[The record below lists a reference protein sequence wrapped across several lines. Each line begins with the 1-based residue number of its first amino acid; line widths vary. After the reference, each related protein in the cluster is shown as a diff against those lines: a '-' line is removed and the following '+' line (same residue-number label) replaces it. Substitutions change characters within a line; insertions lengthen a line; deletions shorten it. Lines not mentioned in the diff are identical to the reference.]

1 MASRSAARP
10 DGRPFTTLRPAV
22 DPVVVSVNIARPRA
36 ELFAYLAD
44 VANHPEFKDHY
55 LSDWHL
61 TREESAGRGA
71 GARFREKL
79 PFNRFG
85 WGDYT
90 LVEVDPPYRILERGR
105 SGKFNRVRA
114 LGEWTLHDAPG
125 GMTRVEYRYETQ
137 PAKPSDRMMEMVAGR
152 GWWKRK
158 LSRSVRR
165 LQAILE
171 EDRSRGRR
179 ATIAAR

>member
-1 MASRSAARP
+1 M
-10 DGRPFTTLRPAV
+10 

-36 ELFAYLAD
+36 ELFEYLAD

-61 TREESAGRGA
+61 TREDSAGRGA
-71 GARFREKL
+71 GARFREQL
-79 PFNRFG
+79 PLSRFG

-90 LVEVDPPYRILERGR
+90 LAEVDPPYRILERGR

-114 LGEWTLHDAPG
+114 VGEWTLHDASG

-137 PAKPSDRMMEMVAGR
+137 PARPSDRLMELIAGR
-152 GWWKRK
+152 SWWKRK
-158 LSRSVRR
+158 LSRALRPPAGHLRGGS
-165 LQAILE
+165 
-171 EDRSRGRR
+171 RSRQTSDDRR
-179 ATIAAR
+179 PVDQ

>member
-1 MASRSAARP
+1 
-10 DGRPFTTLRPAV
+10 V
-22 DPVVVSVNIARPRA
+22 DPVFVSVTIARPRA

-61 TREESAGRGA
+61 TREESVGRGA
-71 GARFREKL
+71 GVRFREQL
-79 PFNRFG
+79 PLSRFG

-90 LVEVDPPYRILERGR
+90 LVEVEPPFRILERGR

-114 LGEWTLHDAPG
+114 MGEWTLQDAPG
-125 GMTRVEYRYETQ
+125 GMTRVEYRYETL
-137 PAKPSDRMMEMVAGR
+137 PAKLSDRLMELVAGR
-152 GWWKRK
+152 SWWKRK
-158 LSRSVRR
+158 LSRAVRR

-179 ATIAAR
+179 ATVAAG